1 MVILLILNVVIY
13 FIMIQGKYI
22 LINLNGKKFKK
33 LMDDFKFVVL
43 KVFVYFVSLIFNIN
57 FVDDIFMYCFMYY
70 LSVIIINN
78 I

>member
-1 MVILLILNVVIY
+1 
-13 FIMIQGKYI
+13 
-22 LINLNGKKFKK
+22 
-33 LMDDFKFVVL
+33 MDDFKFVVL